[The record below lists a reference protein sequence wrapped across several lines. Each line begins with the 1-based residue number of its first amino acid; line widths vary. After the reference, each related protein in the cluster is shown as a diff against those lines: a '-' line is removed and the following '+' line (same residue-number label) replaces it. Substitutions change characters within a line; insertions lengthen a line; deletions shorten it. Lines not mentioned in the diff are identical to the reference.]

1 MSEVLY
7 TSAAVADLISQLDEF
22 KGKVVHITDTPDGA
36 EIRIDEA
43 VYNIPYRDA
52 EDIEVD
58 EAAMDEVTDVLDE
71 AYSAFDNEDVLID
84 GVGAANIDTQ
94 EDISSGVLKNI
105 AKTLLVGGLVRLTAK
120 LLK

>member
-94 EDISSGVLKNI
+94 EDILY
-105 AKTLLVGGLVRLTAK
+105 
-120 LLK
+120 